1 MQEYEAVVKLY
12 QARNSV
18 QIARADGA
26 GSALDRA
33 QTYLDQ
39 AESAYRNKNFKATVD
54 SARQAVQAASDA
66 RTVAL
71 NQKK

>member
-1 MQEYEAVVKLY
+1 
-12 QARNSV
+12 
-18 QIARADGA
+18 
-26 GSALDRA
+26 
-33 QTYLDQ
+33 LDQ